1 DDDDDDLDT
10 MGDDSQDDDSGD
22 SGGGGISSVS
32 FLIDKIVTIE
42 SLRRD
47 YTEGLRIRIFEE
59 DHTPETLKTLKE
71 ILRSSP
77 GSERLELEIFTKD
90 RNRVVMQCD
99 FTLKATQEIL
109 SQVQNLLGIQN
120 VQQIIRKIEP
130 EKREEPA
137 WKKNR
142 RSWKRDSDS

>member
-1 DDDDDDLDT
+1 
-10 MGDDSQDDDSGD
+10 MGIGMI
-22 SGGGGISSVS
+22 GTVF
-32 FLIDKIVTIE
+32 FLLGFLMAGFIAILVGALFAL
-42 SLRRD
+42 SLC
-47 YTEGLRIRIFEE
+47 
-59 DHTPETLKTLKE
+59 KTLKE